1 MWCITTVLTINKATV
16 SKSQNVKDSSDKNKY
31 LRIIEI
37 NIWTKKIQLI
47 RMQTSY
53 VTAPPGELSW
63 TNATLFAKLLIE
75 VKKLTKN
82 DILS

>member
-1 MWCITTVLTINKATV
+1 
-16 SKSQNVKDSSDKNKY
+16 
-31 LRIIEI
+31 
-37 NIWTKKIQLI
+37 
-47 RMQTSY
+47 MQTSY